1 MKKTLLILTMILGVI
16 PAFCQEKPTDSSST
30 KFNFCEIVVTSDLMK
45 MKIKIEIDFGQQRN
59 YPPDN
64 LYKDSSTGKP
74 MVFNSIV
81 DALNFMG
88 KDGWEF
94 VQEYTEGD
102 RQIGVIYHFLLKKMT
117 NILEKRD
124 SVQK

>member
-16 PAFCQEKPTDSSST
+16 PAFCQEKPIDSSTT
-30 KFNFCEIVVTSDLMK
+30 KFNYCEIVVTSDLMK

-59 YPPDN
+59 YAPDN
-64 LYKDSSTGKP
+64 LYKDPSTGKL

-81 DALNFMG
+81 DALNYMG

-124 SVQK
+124 SDQK